1 MATTFYFAP
10 TYFAPTYFSLFAPI
24 QPTPTPSTYFAPTY
38 FAPTYFSPFTP
49 IQSTPTPSMSAISGD
64 HDAYAA
70 NGLDSIAVEQ
80 GINAG
85 RALAPILAASA
96 GMVTGAGTG
105 TILIRGA
112 NVTTT
117 RITATTDNAGNRSSV
132 TLSLPT

>member
-24 QPTPTPSTYFAPTY
+24 QPTSTPSTY

-49 IQSTPTPSMSAISGD
+49 IQSTSTLSMSAISSD

-80 GINAG
+80 GINA
-85 RALAPILAASA
+85 RQALAPILAASA
-96 GMVTGAGTG
+96 GMVTGAVTG

-112 NVTTT
+112 NATTT